1 MEKAIK
7 YQNIIIELLD
17 NYNENGTLANSYVIT
32 DTQHRHYQWL
42 RTGWDN
48 NKHYYFRVRIHLHI
62 NSDGKICILENRTEE
77 DVAEDLVAKGVPKKD
92 IVLSFLPES
101 ARRDSEYALA

>member
-1 MEKAIK
+1 MEKTLK
-7 YQNIIIELLD
+7 YQKSIIELLD
-17 NYNENGTLANSYVIT
+17 NYNENGTLANSYVVT
-32 DTQHRHYQWL
+32 DTQHHHYQWL

-48 NKHYYFRVRIHLHI
+48 NMHYYFRVRIHLHI

-77 DVAEDLVAKGVPKKD
+77 DVAEHLVAKGVPKKD

-101 ARRDSEYALA
+101 ARQDSEYALA